1 MIDDFGLF
9 WNAYPRKASVVSA
22 RQAWVIAIT
31 KADPKV
37 IIEAAERLA
46 KDPNREPTFTP
57 SPANWLAQER
67 WMDDPMPPRKIS
79 PVESREAE
87 LDRAKQRDTK
97 EREKALEAIREAEEA
112 RARAVPLPPEIKK
125 RLLDTWAQR
134 AYPEP

>member
-9 WNAYPRKASVVSA
+9 WNAYASKASVVST
-22 RQAWVIAIT
+22 RQAWAIAIT

-46 KDPNREPTFTP
+46 KDPNREPTFTL

>member
-22 RQAWVIAIT
+22 RQAWAIAIT

-37 IIEAAERLA
+37 IIEAADRLA
-46 KDPNREPTFTP
+46 KDPNRDPTFTP

>member
-22 RQAWVIAIT
+22 RQAWAIAIT
-31 KADPKV
+31 KTDPKV
-37 IIEAAERLA
+37 IIEAADRLA

>member
-22 RQAWVIAIT
+22 RQAWAIAIT

-37 IIEAAERLA
+37 IIEAADLLA

>member
-9 WNAYPRKASVVSA
+9 WNAYPRKVSVVST
-22 RQAWVIAIT
+22 RQAWAIAIT

>member
-9 WNAYPRKASVVSA
+9 WNAYPRKANVVST
-22 RQAWVIAIT
+22 RQAWAIAIT

>member
-9 WNAYPRKASVVSA
+9 WNAYPRKTSVVSA
-22 RQAWVIAIT
+22 RQAWAIAIT

-37 IIEAAERLA
+37 IIEAADRLA